1 MIVFENVAY
10 NYGGGEL
17 LSEVTLKLAPGSFH
31 FLTGPSGS
39 GKTTLLKLAYA
50 ELRPTSGRVTLFDRD
65 LRSLSRDDVAMARRR
80 IGVVHQ
86 DCQFLD
92 HLPLATNVL
101 LPLTVANRPTDPR
114 NLTDLLTW
122 VGLGSL
128 SDALPPQLS
137 GGERQRAALARAI
150 IMDPDVILADEPTG
164 NLDWDMSLRL
174 LTLLVELNRLGK
186 TILIATHDLNLIRQ
200 AKAQVAAVLA
210 LLQTTPGIASA
221 RAIDAAEQQAL
232 LEPWFGP
239 DLPVDTL
246 PLPRLVE
253 LTETAEGYDSEGL
266 RQRLAAE
273 APGAVL
279 DDHTRWREPLAKA
292 AARLRL
298 LGLLSLVL
306 IAGATGAMITL
317 AANAALAANLP
328 VIRVL
333 RLVGAKDGYIVRA
346 FVRRFTLRALG
357 GAGLGTLLAMGGVA
371 LLPQVDEAGGFLT
384 GLGFQGSGWLLPLVL
399 PPLAALVAFAAT
411 RYAAFRTLKGLT

>member
-1 MIVFENVAY
+1 MKLPAF
-10 NYGGGEL
+10 
-17 LSEVTLKLAPGSFH
+17 LSPDRHADRVVP
-31 FLTGPSGS
+31 PSGFTARLTAFTA
-39 GKTTLLKLAYA
+39 GAMAFLAVFA
-50 ELRPTSGRVTLFDRD
+50 LALSMASGRLADRW
-65 LRSLSRDDVAMARRR
+65 S
-80 IGVVHQ
+80 
-86 DCQFLD
+86 
-92 HLPLATNVL
+92 T
-101 LPLTVANRPTDPR
+101 
-114 NLTDLLTW
+114 
-122 VGLGSL
+122 
-128 SDALPPQLS
+128 
-137 GGERQRAALARAI
+137 ALAGTA
-150 IMDPDVILADEPTG
+150 
-164 NLDWDMSLRL
+164 
-174 LTLLVELNRLGK
+174 
-186 TILIATHDLNLIRQ
+186 TIRIAAPSTQ
-200 AKAQVAAVLA
+200 MEAQVAAVLA

-239 DLPVDTL
+239 DLPVATL

-253 LTETAEGYDSEGL
+253 LTETGEGYDSEGL

-357 GAGLGTLLAMGGVA
+357 GACLGTLLAMGGVA

-384 GLGFQGSGWLLPLVL
+384 GLGFQGSGWLLPLAL